1 MSLELSCCMD
11 VDEPS
16 FSDVTSAV
24 VKLMGFLRDHGV
36 TDSEFLQQF
45 ELATA
50 EALNNAVEHAADA
63 GGKKFFRAR
72 VYIRPEFVE
81 MRVVDPS
88 SFEGWSKPPKL
99 PEDPFAEGG
108 RGHYLMSQLTDELV
122 HEDENGCH
130 MLVLRK
136 WFTTGKWEYVA
147 GHSDQ
152 VLLEMTDEL
161 VASYEM
167 ISTLLGLSEWLATSP
182 EIDAFSAGALSR
194 LCEVTGASFSYVR
207 FEDRGN
213 LVLLKQSGM
222 ARRPP
227 AESIRVDGPGVEAE
241 VFRTGHE
248 VTLPAGTVYAPDDP
262 LEGVMDTG
270 FVTPIL
276 FKDQRRGILVMGHTM
291 FAPFFDAGKLKIARL
306 LCDYLGIVVAMAGL
320 QKRRLAEERALHDLK
335 IAAQIQLSLMP
346 KDFSP
351 RKGLDFF
358 GACLPA
364 RQAGGDCFDIVVLP
378 DESVLCLV
386 ADVMGKGLP
395 AALLATMLRTN
406 LRGIVAGG
414 VTEPGEVLT
423 RINRLMIA
431 DLMQLEMYITMGCI
445 WISPSRDVIR
455 NASAGHLRPLLLHG
469 DRPGEVTELL
479 DGGMPVGIFPD
490 ASYVSQE
497 SPFSPGSRLLLYT
510 DGLIEASAPDGTF
523 FTAER
528 VAESL
533 RRTYALCTRDALMNL
548 LEEISSF
555 TVDAEL
561 SDDRTAVLLTRT
573 S

>member
-36 TDSEFLQQF
+36 TDAEFLQQF

-50 EALNNAVEHAADA
+50 EALNNAVEHGAGA
-63 GGKKFFRAR
+63 GGKNFFRAR
-72 VYIRPEFVE
+72 LYIRPEFVE

-88 SFEGWSKPPKL
+88 SFEGWATPPEL
-99 PEDPFAEGG
+99 PDDPFAEGG

-136 WFTTGKWEYVA
+136 RFTTGKWEYVA

-152 VLLEMTDEL
+152 VLSEMTDEL

-182 EIDAFSAGALSR
+182 EIDAFSEGALAR

-213 LVLLKQSGM
+213 LVLLKQSGK
-222 ARRPP
+222 ALRSP
-227 AESIRVDGPGVEAE
+227 AESILIDGPGLEAE

-248 VTLPAGTVYAPDDP
+248 VTLPAGTVYAPGDP
-262 LEGVMDTG
+262 LEGIMDTG

-351 RKGLDFF
+351 REGLDFY
-358 GACLPA
+358 GLCLPA
-364 RQAGGDCFDIVVLP
+364 RQAGGIASTSSC
-378 DESVLCLV
+378 C
-386 ADVMGKGLP
+386 
-395 AALLATMLRTN
+395 RTN
-406 LRGIVAGG
+406 PSSAWWPMSWAKAFRPRCWQPCSAR
-414 VTEPGEVLT
+414 TCAASWPGASP
-423 RINRLMIA
+423 NRA
-431 DLMQLEMYITMGCI
+431 K
-445 WISPSRDVIR
+445 S
-455 NASAGHLRPLLLHG
+455 
-469 DRPGEVTELL
+469 
-479 DGGMPVGIFPD
+479 
-490 ASYVSQE
+490 
-497 SPFSPGSRLLLYT
+497 
-510 DGLIEASAPDGTF
+510 
-523 FTAER
+523 
-528 VAESL
+528 
-533 RRTYALCTRDALMNL
+533 
-548 LEEISSF
+548 
-555 TVDAEL
+555 
-561 SDDRTAVLLTRT
+561 
-573 S
+573 